1 MQNLNITYSSL
12 IRVVVVLL
20 AIIFLYFIRDIILIL
35 FLSIILSSALDPWV
49 SWLERR
55 HFPRSFGII
64 AVYVLLFTV
73 ISVMGVLI
81 SPAVSSQIKVLAHKL
96 PGYYQ
101 QAVGK
106 WNLNI
111 PSLGFADSQNIDT
124 ISSTMNSL
132 AGKVIPAAR
141 GIFGGG
147 FTVFLVLVLTFY
159 LSVEDRGLKRF
170 FRSILPIN
178 YQPYFTRVMNKI
190 QRKMGSWLRG
200 QLFLSL
206 VIFLITAT
214 SLFVINF
221 ITGAIPY
228 WLVLALIAGILEI
241 IPFLGPF
248 LSGIIAV
255 LLVVGSSPW
264 VAVAVIILY
273 FVVQQ
278 LENHILVPKVMQKT
292 VGLNPIV
299 IILVIVIGGRLAG
312 ILGALIAIPVAAA
325 AQVFLGDFMGREEAE
340 IPTHLKVP

>member
-1 MQNLNITYSSL
+1 MQNLNISYSSFF
-12 IRVVVVLL
+12 RVVIVLL

-35 FLSIILSSALDPWV
+35 FLSIVLSSALDPWV

-55 HFPRSFGII
+55 HFPRSFGIA
-64 AVYVLLFTV
+64 AVYVLFFTTVSV
-73 ISVMGVLI
+73 IGALI
-81 SPAVSSQIKVLAHKL
+81 APAVSTQIKILAKNL

-101 QAVGK
+101 QVANK

-111 PSLGFADSQNIDT
+111 PSLDVAVSQNVDA
-124 ISSTMNSL
+124 ISSTLNSL
-132 AGKVIPAAR
+132 AGKVIPAMK

-147 FTVFLVLVLTFY
+147 FTIFLVLVLTFY

-170 FRSILPIN
+170 FRSILPVN
-178 YQPYFTRVMNKI
+178 YQPYFTRVMNRI
-190 QRKMGSWLRG
+190 QRKMGYWLRG

-206 VIFLITAT
+206 VIFLITAI

-221 ITGAIPY
+221 ITGAVPY
-228 WLVLALIAGILEI
+228 WIVLALIAGVLEI

-248 LSGIIAV
+248 LSGVIAV
-255 LLVVGSSPW
+255 LLVVGNSLW
-264 VAVAVIILY
+264 AAVAVIVLY

-312 ILGALIAIPVAAA
+312 VLGALIAIPVAAA
-325 AQVFLGDFMGREEAE
+325 AQVFLVDVMGKEEKDE
-340 IPTHLKVP
+340 C

>member
-1 MQNLNITYSSL
+1 MTNEKSNLNISYSSL
-12 IRVVVVLL
+12 IRVIIVILVL
-20 AIIFLYFIRDIILIL
+20 IFLYFIRDIILIL
-35 FLSIILSSALDPWV
+35 FLSIVLSSALDPWV

-55 HFPRSFGII
+55 HFPRSFGIA
-64 AVYVLLFTV
+64 AVYVLLFTA
-73 ISVMGVLI
+73 ISVIGVLI
-81 SPAVSSQIKVLAHKL
+81 APAVSSQVKVLANKL

-101 QAVGK
+101 QAVDK
-106 WNLNI
+106 WNLNT
-111 PSLGFADSQNIDT
+111 PSLGAATSQNIDT
-124 ISSTMNSL
+124 ISSTLNSL
-132 AGKVIPAAR
+132 AGKVIPAVK

-178 YQPYFTRVMNKI
+178 YQPYFTRVMNKV
-190 QRKMGSWLRG
+190 QRKMGRWLRG

-206 VIFLITAT
+206 VIFLITGA

-221 ITGAIPY
+221 ITDAIPY

-248 LSGIIAV
+248 LSGVIAV

-264 VAVAVIILY
+264 AAVAVIILY

-292 VGLNPIV
+292 VGLNPII

-312 ILGALIAIPVAAA
+312 IIGALIAIPVAAA
-325 AQVFLGDFMGREEAE
+325 AQVFLADVIGEKGD
-340 IPTHLKVP
+340 